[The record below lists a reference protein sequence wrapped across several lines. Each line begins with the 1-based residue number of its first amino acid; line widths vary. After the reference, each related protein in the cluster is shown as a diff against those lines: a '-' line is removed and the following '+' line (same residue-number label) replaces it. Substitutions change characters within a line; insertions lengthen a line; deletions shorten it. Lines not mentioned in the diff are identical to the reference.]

1 MKIPKGGNAVVKF
14 GAPWCETCKT
24 IKPILEEL
32 DKENEDVEFIDI
44 DVDEDKELAAKYG
57 VRGIPMLLFI
67 RNGVVE
73 RTLVGMQSKE
83 DIQENINLL
92 EE

>member
-1 MKIPKGGNAVVKF
+1 MKIPKEGNAVVKF
-14 GAPWCETCKT
+14 GSSWCGPCKT

-32 DKENEDVEFIDI
+32 DKENEDVEFVDI